1 MIKQRSRRS
10 AFLGVALFAG
20 LCLAASAA
28 PVKVRTVVDNA
39 SVKASPEIG
48 AKSLAKLPLNTTL
61 EVRDKQ
67 GEWYKVSFEKDGATI
82 EGYIHEMLVEEA
94 PGEAA
99 VQEPA
104 GKPAEEA
111 KPDLSAEIESAI
123 DSAKES
129 IRQDKGLAGAQES
142 LDGLLAKVFN
152 ISDPKQQRSLAVEIY
167 LWLGIAR
174 LAGGDNAA
182 GLREFKKMFDVD
194 PVVAKEAI
202 RNVATPKVD
211 SLLKL
216 AEQESLGLIS
226 DFSLEV
232 SSDPVSAEIFVDGRD
247 LGSTPGTFRLT
258 SPKFVL
264 EVKKTGFVPVR
275 EDVFLTAASGNKKEY
290 KLELMKRDLTLTSEP
305 AGAAVFLDGQDVG
318 KVTDCR
324 LEGLSYGPHELK
336 LTKSNYLDWS
346 GSVNITDD
354 LKSAVHVI
362 LVGQSYV
369 SLANWG
375 ARGSGLVERP
385 AALARDRDGSLYVFD
400 ESESRVKKFT
410 AEGQSVPDWKIQSP
424 ELRDMK
430 NPSAMAID
438 GQGNMYLVDAK
449 RGLILKV
456 GPDARSASRWNGSGG
471 GTSEFRLPAGIAFDS
486 AGRIYVVEAGN
497 DRVKEYSGRRE
508 FIKTWG
514 AEGTGNGQFITPR
527 AVAVSPGDEVYVLDK
542 TRVQKF
548 SAEGE
553 FLLSWGKSG
562 SGDGQFQNPLGLA
575 VDAAGCVYVADTDN
589 HRVQKFDGNGR
600 FITRWGSKGKENG
613 QLLEPVAVLADS
625 RGNVYV
631 LEKGNERVQ
640 VFGVGV
646 PGSQR

>member
-1 MIKQRSRRS
+1 MIEPRSYRL
-10 AFLGVALFAG
+10 AFLGVALLVG

-48 AKSLAKLPLNTTL
+48 AKSLVKLPLNSTL
-61 EVRDKQ
+61 EVKDKQ

-82 EGYIHEMLVEEA
+82 EGYIHEMLVEDA
-94 PGEAA
+94 PGETA

-104 GKPAEEA
+104 VKSAEEA
-111 KPDLSAEIESAI
+111 KPDLSAEIESAV

-129 IRQDKGLAGAQES
+129 IRQEKGLAGAQES

-152 ISDPKQQRSLAVEIY
+152 ISDQKRQRSLAVEIY

-174 LAGGDNAA
+174 LAGGDSAA

-194 PVVAKEAI
+194 PVVAKEAT
-202 RNVATPKVD
+202 RNIATPKVD
-211 SLLKL
+211 ALLKL

-226 DFSLEV
+226 DFNLEV
-232 SSDPVSAEIFVDGRD
+232 SSDPAPAEVYVDGRD

-275 EDVFLTAASGNKKEY
+275 EDVFLTAASAKKEY
-290 KLELMKRDLTLTSEP
+290 KLELMKRELALTSEP
-305 AGAAVFLDGQDVG
+305 TGAAVFLDGKDAG

-324 LEGLSYGPHELK
+324 LEGLAFGPHELR
-336 LTKSNYLDWS
+336 LTKSHYLDWS
-346 GSVNITDD
+346 GSVNVTEDPMA
-354 LKSAVHVI
+354 AVHVNLI
-362 LVGQSYV
+362 GRSYV
-369 SLANWG
+369 SLAKWG
-375 ARGSGLVERP
+375 ERGSGLVQSP
-385 AALARDRDGSLYVFD
+385 AALAKDRDGSLYVFD

-410 AEGQSVPDWKIQSP
+410 ADGQSVPDWKIQAP

-430 NPSAMAID
+430 NPAAMAID
-438 GQGNMYLVDAK
+438 GQGTMYLVDAR

-456 GPDARSASRWNGSGG
+456 GQDGRSASRWNGSGG

-486 AGRIYVVEAGN
+486 ADRIYVVEAGN
-497 DRVKEYSGRRE
+497 NRVKKYSGRGE
-508 FIKTWG
+508 FVKTWG
-514 AEGTGNGQFITPR
+514 AEGTGNGQFVTPR
-527 AVAVSPGDEVYVLDK
+527 AVAVSPKDEVYVLDK

-548 SAEGE
+548 SGEGE

-625 RGNVYV
+625 RGYVYV